1 MRSLQEIDRDIAAL
15 RKDEQ
20 AYAHTKGHRF
30 SPIVDDELDDLYAE
44 RMATLKALG
53 DAGLK
58 KYKALILPKPE
69 SETAASVAAA
79 EEEFEDQL
87 DSIREKYGIAGS
99 ASAASSSGSSGFT
112 LDVSELTFDGES
124 IITST
129 EKDMREYDYIKDV
142 TIQVDKDEIDIL
154 FRFRLL

>member
-1 MRSLQEIDRDIAAL
+1 MRSLQEIDRDIAAM

-69 SETAASVAAA
+69 NKNSVCAACYAFYAKDSTQAYEPNLPGMVWLLRTSMQSTTSLLPAA
-79 EEEFEDQL
+79 
-87 DSIREKYGIAGS
+87 R
-99 ASAASSSGSSGFT
+99 
-112 LDVSELTFDGES
+112 
-124 IITST
+124 
-129 EKDMREYDYIKDV
+129 M
-142 TIQVDKDEIDIL
+142 
-154 FRFRLL
+154 

>member
-1 MRSLQEIDRDIAAL
+1 MRSLQKIDRDIAAM

-58 KYKALILPKPE
+58 STRLLSCRSLRTK
-69 SETAASVAAA
+69 TASVLPAMRFMQRIALRLMSVA
-79 EEEFEDQL
+79 K
-87 DSIREKYGIAGS
+87 KYLYPNLPGM
-99 ASAASSSGSSGFT
+99 
-112 LDVSELTFDGES
+112 V
-124 IITST
+124 
-129 EKDMREYDYIKDV
+129 
-142 TIQVDKDEIDIL
+142 
-154 FRFRLL
+154 

>member
-1 MRSLQEIDRDIAAL
+1 MRSLQEIDRDIAAM

-69 SETAASVAAA
+69 NKNSVCAACYA
-79 EEEFEDQL
+79 FMQ
-87 DSIREKYGIAGS
+87 RIALRLM
-99 ASAASSSGSSGFT
+99 SAAKKYLYPNLPGM
-112 LDVSELTFDGES
+112 V
-124 IITST
+124 
-129 EKDMREYDYIKDV
+129 
-142 TIQVDKDEIDIL
+142 
-154 FRFRLL
+154 

>member
-69 SETAASVAAA
+69 SKNSVCAACYVFYAK
-79 EEEFEDQL
+79 
-87 DSIREKYGIAGS
+87 DSTQAYERGKEV
-99 ASAASSSGSSGFT
+99 F
-112 LDVSELTFDGES
+112 VSEFARYGVTAEDFDA
-124 IITST
+124 
-129 EKDMREYDYIKDV
+129 EYDIAIASGENVK
-142 TIQVDKDEIDIL
+142 
-154 FRFRLL
+154 

>member
-1 MRSLQEIDRDIAAL
+1 MRSLQEIDRDIAAM

-58 KYKALILPKPE
+58 KYKALLSCRSLRTK
-69 SETAASVAAA
+69 TASVLPAMRFMQRIALRLMSVA
-79 EEEFEDQL
+79 K
-87 DSIREKYGIAGS
+87 KYLYPNLPGM
-99 ASAASSSGSSGFT
+99 
-112 LDVSELTFDGES
+112 V
-124 IITST
+124 
-129 EKDMREYDYIKDV
+129 
-142 TIQVDKDEIDIL
+142 
-154 FRFRLL
+154 

>member
-58 KYKALILPKPE
+58 KYKALIVC
-69 SETAASVAAA
+69 AACYVFYAK
-79 EEEFEDQL
+79 
-87 DSIREKYGIAGS
+87 DSTQAYERGKEV
-99 ASAASSSGSSGFT
+99 F
-112 LDVSELTFDGES
+112 VSEFARYGVTAEDFDAEYD
-124 IITST
+124 IAITSG
-129 EKDMREYDYIKDV
+129 ENVK
-142 TIQVDKDEIDIL
+142 
-154 FRFRLL
+154 

>member
-1 MRSLQEIDRDIAAL
+1 MRTLEEIDRDIAAL

-69 SETAASVAAA
+69 NKNSLCAACYKLCAKDGAQAFEFGKAAFVQEYACQGVTAEDFDA
-79 EEEFEDQL
+79 EYD
-87 DSIREKYGIAGS
+87 IA
-99 ASAASSSGSSGFT
+99 
-112 LDVSELTFDGES
+112 
-124 IITST
+124 ITSG
-129 EKDMREYDYIKDV
+129 ENVK
-142 TIQVDKDEIDIL
+142 
-154 FRFRLL
+154 